1 MGPCSHGRQM
11 GCAGTFLAAF
21 LKGQQP
27 PGAGRSWDDSAW
39 AQLVDDNESAR
50 PRGFV
55 VERETAASLGH
66 QATSVTN

>member
-21 LKGQQP
+21 LNGQQP

-39 AQLVDDNESAR
+39 AQLVDDNERAR
-50 PRGFV
+50 DSRGRGALSSR
-55 VERETAASLGH
+55 ERRPL
-66 QATSVTN
+66 V